1 MAHEPTHRGRIAV
14 LIPVYNDA
22 GQLAMTLRS
31 LCGQRPPLTAVVVDD
46 GSEPP
51 LANDWTE
58 LDFPVVLLR
67 QPVNGGIERA
77 LNAGLDYITA
87 HGFEYVARLD
97 NGDLCAPG
105 RLARQREFLDANPDV
120 HLVGSNVEWR
130 TDDGQR
136 RFTLA
141 LPTTH
146 EAIVRALHHT
156 VCLIHPTVM
165 FRTTV
170 VEEVGVYSTAYPAA
184 EDYEFFWRVAK
195 RFRVANIPET
205 LLTTRFDPEGIS
217 IRRRGRQLRSKLRIQ
232 LEFFRAG
239 EPLSY
244 IGIAKTLALLLT
256 PYALVVQLKRLLSPS
271 SAR

>member
-1 MAHEPTHRGRIAV
+1 M
-14 LIPVYNDA
+14 LIPVFNDNGHLA
-22 GQLAMTLRS
+22 TTLQSLGGQGAR
-31 LCGQRPPLTAVVVDD
+31 LTAVIVDD
-46 GSEPP
+46 GSEPA
-51 LANDWTE
+51 LAIDRAG

-67 QPVNGGIERA
+67 QPVNGGIECA
-77 LNAGLDYITA
+77 LNAGLAYITA
-87 HGFEYVARLD
+87 HGFEYIARLD
-97 NGDLCAPG
+97 NGDRCAPG
-105 RLARQREFLDANPDV
+105 RLARQEAFLDANPDV

-136 RFTLA
+136 CFTLA

-156 VCLIHPTVM
+156 VCLIHPAVM

-170 VEEVGVYSTAYPAA
+170 IEGVGVYSTAYPAA
-184 EDYEFFWRVAK
+184 EDYEFFWRIAR

-205 LLTTRFDPEGIS
+205 LLTTRFDPGGIS
-217 IRRRGRQLRSKLRIQ
+217 IRKRGRQLRSKLRIQ
-232 LEFFRAG
+232 LEFFRAD

-244 IGIAKTLALLLT
+244 VGIAKTLTLLLT

-271 SAR
+271 SVS